1 MEGSVAQRKSRRQ
14 TNRPPSKARIDAAK
28 REVTGWFQSKGF
40 EPFRFQRQSWNAY
53 LGGQNGLIHASTG
66 TGKTYAAWMGPLI
79 EILAEQSARKISSAL
94 PLRVLW
100 ITPLR
105 ALAND
110 TFDSLALPVLDM
122 DLPMTVDI
130 RTGDTSSSARAR
142 QKKRLPTALVT
153 TPESL
158 TVMLSQEDAQA
169 KLQDLRLVVVD
180 EWHELMGSKRGT
192 QTELALAR
200 LRHWNPEVQTWG
212 LSATLGNTENA
223 MDVLLGEH
231 RHVQSEPAL
240 ISGRRRKSIA
250 IETMIPSKIE
260 RFPWAGH
267 LGTRL
272 VKDVA
277 QQVDAAKTSLVF
289 TNTRSQTEAWYQRL
303 LEIRPD
309 WAGLIAV
316 HHGSIDRDTRGWVE
330 QQLRVGKL
338 KCVVCTSSLDLG
350 VDFSPVEQ
358 VFQVGSPK
366 GVSRLMQRAGRSGH
380 SPDRRSQVVC
390 VPTNTLEL
398 IEFAAAKEA
407 IERGELE
414 SRIAP
419 NGPLDVLI
427 QHLVTM
433 ACGGGF
439 NADDLLQEVRQT
451 YAYRNVSQSDWD
463 WALKFVTTGGDAL
476 KAYPEYRRVVPDD
489 DGKLAIEDRKIARN
503 HRMSIGTIVGDA
515 NITVQFVKGPR
526 LGTVEEAFIAKVS
539 PGEAFYFA
547 GRLVELVRVQDS
559 RVWVRRAKNAEKPVI
574 PRWMGGRM
582 PLSTEL
588 SHAVRRKLDQAADG
602 NFDDS
607 EMKAVQS
614 ILELQQDWSAIPRQ
628 KQLLIESTKSRE
640 GYHLFFFPFA
650 GRLVHEGLAALMA
663 YRLAELQPIT
673 FSMAVNDYGFE
684 LLSPTEISLSEAL
697 ESDLFRSE
705 RIQDDILACLNS
717 IEMAKRQFR
726 EVAHIAGLVFQGYPG
741 SRKSA
746 RQLQASTGLL
756 FDVFSNYD
764 PDNLLLKQAKVE
776 VLERNLERER
786 LLDTLEEI
794 RNSDIL
800 IRSTKRFTPLAFP
813 LVVDRLRER
822 LSSEKLSD
830 RVRRMQEQLEKA
842 AERR

>member
-1 MEGSVAQRKSRRQ
+1 MEGSIATRSNTTPRKPVASRA
-14 TNRPPSKARIDAAK
+14 KLDAAK
-28 REVTGWFQSKGF
+28 REVTTWFQSQGF
-40 EPFRFQRQSWNAY
+40 EPFRFQRQTWNAY
-53 LGGQNGLIHASTG
+53 LAGQSGLIHASTG

-79 EILAEQSARKISSAL
+79 EVLAQKKRTGNQSTF
-94 PLRVLW
+94 PMRVLW

-105 ALAND
+105 ALASD
-110 TFDSLALPVLDM
+110 TFDSLARPVLDM

-142 QKKRLPTALVT
+142 QKRRLPTALVT

-158 TVMLSQEDAQA
+158 TVMLSQPESQV
-169 KLQDLRLVVVD
+169 KLRDLRLVIVD
-180 EWHELMGSKRGT
+180 EWHELLGSKRGT

-200 LRHWNPEVQTWG
+200 LRQWNPHLQTWG
-212 LSATLGNTENA
+212 LSATLGNTDNA
-223 MDVLLGEH
+223 MDVLMGQG
-231 RHVQSEPAL
+231 RANTSEPVL
-240 ISGRRRKSIA
+240 ISGKRRKKTT
-250 IETMIPSKIE
+250 IETVIPSTIE

-272 VKDVA
+272 VEDVA
-277 QQVDAAKTSLVF
+277 ARVDEASTSLVF

-303 LEIRPD
+303 LQLRPD

-330 QQLRVGKL
+330 QQLRQGGL

-358 VFQVGSPK
+358 VIQVGSPK
-366 GVSRLMQRAGRSGH
+366 GVSRLLQRAGRSGH
-380 SPDRRSQVVC
+380 SPGRRSQVIC

-398 IEFAAAKEA
+398 VEFAAAKEA
-407 IERGELE
+407 MQRNELE
-414 SRIAP
+414 KRIAP
-419 NGPLDVLI
+419 DGPLDVLI
-427 QHLVTM
+427 QHMVTM

-439 NADDLLQEVRQT
+439 DADKLFEEVRGT
-451 YAYRNVSQSDWD
+451 HAYRNLTKPDWE
-463 WALKFVTTGGDAL
+463 WALKFITTGGDAL
-476 KAYPEYRRVVPDD
+476 KAYPEYRRVIANDE
-489 DGKLAIEDRKIARN
+489 GMLAVDDRKVARN
-503 HRMSIGTIVGDA
+503 HRLSIGTIVADA
-515 NITVQFVKGPR
+515 SIAVQFVKGPR

-559 RVWVRRAKNAEKPVI
+559 KVWVRRAKSAEKPVI

-588 SHAVRRKLDQAADG
+588 SLAVRRKLDQAADG
-602 NFDDS
+602 DFDTP
-607 EMKAVQS
+607 EMHAVQP
-614 ILELQQDWSAIPRQ
+614 ILELQQAWSSIPRLH
-628 KQLLIESTKSRE
+628 QLLIETTKSRE
-640 GYHLFFFPFA
+640 GYHLFFYPFA

-663 YRLAELQPIT
+663 YRIARLQPIT

-684 LLSPTEISLSEAL
+684 LLSPSEIPLAEAL
-697 ESDLFRSE
+697 ETDLFSE
-705 RIQDDILACLNS
+705 ERLQDDIMGCLNS
-717 IEMAKRQFR
+717 VEMAKRQFR

-764 PDNLLLKQAKVE
+764 QDNLLLKQAKEE
-776 VLERNLERER
+776 VLERNLERKR
-786 LLDTLEEI
+786 LLETLTVIRQSEI
-794 RNSDIL
+794 V
-800 IRSTKRFTPLAFP
+800 IRQTKRFTPLAFP

-822 LSSEKLSD
+822 LSSEKLAD
-830 RVRRMQEQLEKA
+830 RVRRMQQQLEKA
-842 AERR
+842 AEKS

>member
-1 MEGSVAQRKSRRQ
+1 MEGSVITQKSRRKEIG
-14 TNRPPSKARIDAAK
+14 RPSKAKIEAAK
-28 REVTGWFQSKGF
+28 RTVTDWFRSQEY
-40 EPFRFQRQSWNAY
+40 EPFRFQRQTWNAY
-53 LGGQNGLIHASTG
+53 LSGQDGLIHASTG
-66 TGKTYAAWMGPLI
+66 TGKTFAAWMGPLI
-79 EILAEQSARKISSAL
+79 EILAESQSRKISSPL
-94 PLRVLW
+94 PMRVLW

-110 TFDSLALPVLDM
+110 TFDSLALPVLNM

-158 TVMLSQEDAQA
+158 TVMLSQTDAQA
-169 KLQDLRLVVVD
+169 RLRDLRLVVVD

-200 LRHWNPEVQTWG
+200 LRKWNPQVQTWG
-212 LSATLGNTENA
+212 LSATLGNTQAA
-223 MDVLLGEH
+223 MDVLLAES
-231 RHVQSEPAL
+231 RQARPEPVL

-250 IETMIPSKIE
+250 IDTMIPRKIE

-272 VKDVA
+272 VADVA
-277 QQVDAAKTSLVF
+277 QRVDAAKTSLVY

-316 HHGSIDRDTRGWVE
+316 HHGSIDRETRTWVE
-330 QQLRVGKL
+330 QQLRIGKL

-350 VDFSPVEQ
+350 VDFSPVQQ
-358 VFQVGSPK
+358 VLQVGSPK

-380 SPDRRSQVVC
+380 SPDRRSQVIC

-407 IERGELE
+407 IERNELE
-414 SRIAP
+414 SRIPPGA
-419 NGPLDVLI
+419 PLDVLI
-427 QHLVTM
+427 QHMVTM
-433 ACGGGF
+433 ACSGGF
-439 NADDLLQEVRQT
+439 QADELLEEVRRT
-451 YAYRNVSQSDWD
+451 HAYRDLKQSDWE

-476 KAYPEYRRVVPDD
+476 KAYPEYRRVVPGD
-489 DGKLAIEDRKIARN
+489 DGTLAIGDRKIART
-503 HRMSIGTIVGDA
+503 HRLSIGTIVGDA

-602 NFDDS
+602 NYDGP
-607 EMKAVQS
+607 EMQTVQP
-614 ILELQQDWSAIPRQ
+614 ILELQAAWSNIPRQ

-650 GRLVHEGLAALMA
+650 GRLVHEGLAALVA
-663 YRLAELQPIT
+663 YRLASLQPIT

-684 LLSPTEISLSEAL
+684 LLSPTEIPLAEGL
-697 ESDLFRSE
+697 QSDLFRSE

-717 IEMAKRQFR
+717 VEMAKRQFR

-764 PDNLLLKQAKVE
+764 PDNLLLKQARQE
-776 VLERNLERER
+776 VLQRNLEHQR
-786 LLDTLEEI
+786 LLDTLEVIRQSEI
-794 RNSDIL
+794 VVRP
-800 IRSTKRFTPLAFP
+800 TKRFTPLAFP

-830 RVRRMQEQLEKA
+830 RVRRMQQQLENA
-842 AERR
+842 AEKR

>member
-1 MEGSVAQRKSRRQ
+1 MEGSVITKKSRHQ
-14 TNRPPSKARIDAAK
+14 SAPRPSRAQLDAAK
-28 REVTGWFQSKGF
+28 REVADWFHSKGY
-40 EPFRFQRQSWNAY
+40 EPFRFQRQAWNAY
-53 LGGQNGLIHASTG
+53 LSGQNGLIHASTG
-66 TGKTYAAWMGPLI
+66 TGKTFAAWMGPLI
-79 EILAEQSARKISSAL
+79 EILAQRSTRKITSPL
-94 PLRVLW
+94 PLQVLW

-130 RTGDTSSSARAR
+130 RTGDTTSSARAR

-169 KLQDLRLVVVD
+169 KLRDLRLVVVD

-200 LRHWNPEVQTWG
+200 LRHWNPRVQTWG
-212 LSATLGNTENA
+212 LSATLGNTESA
-223 MDVLLGEH
+223 MDVLLGQH
-231 RHVQSEPAL
+231 RDTPSGQAL
-240 ISGRRRKSIA
+240 ISGRRRKSMA

-272 VKDVA
+272 VDDVA
-277 QQVDAAKTSLVF
+277 KRVDEAKTSLVF

-330 QQLRVGKL
+330 QQLRVGQL

-380 SPDRRSQVVC
+380 SPDRRSRVIC

-398 IEFAAAKEA
+398 IEFAAAKDA
-407 IERGELE
+407 IERNELE
-414 SRIAP
+414 SRISP
-419 NGPLDVLI
+419 NAPLDVLI

-439 NADDLLQEVRQT
+439 HAERLLEEVRQT
-451 YAYRNVSQSDWD
+451 HAYRDLTTSDWE
-463 WALKFVTTGGDAL
+463 WALKFITTGGDAL

-489 DGKLAIEDRKIARN
+489 DGSLMIGDRKIARN
-503 HRMSIGTIVGDA
+503 HRLSIGTIVGDA

-559 RVWVRRAKNAEKPVI
+559 KVWVRRAKNAEKPVI

-588 SHAVRRKLDQAADG
+588 SHAVRRKLHQAAEG
-602 NFDDS
+602 VFDS
-607 EMKAVQS
+607 EEMQAIQPV
-614 ILELQQDWSAIPRQ
+614 LELQQAWSAIPRQ
-628 KQLLIESTKSRE
+628 QQLLIESTKSRE

-663 YRLAELQPIT
+663 YRLARLQPIT

-684 LLSPTEISLSEAL
+684 LLSPTEIPIQEGLQ
-697 ESDLFRSE
+697 SDLFRSE
-705 RIQDDILACLNS
+705 RIQDDIMACLNS
-717 IEMAKRQFR
+717 VEMAKRQFR

-764 PDNLLLKQAKVE
+764 QDNLLLKQAKAE
-776 VLERNLERER
+776 VLERNLERQR
-786 LLDTLEEI
+786 LLDTLEAIRESEI
-794 RNSDIL
+794 I
-800 IRSTKRFTPLAFP
+800 IRPTKRFTPLAFP

-830 RVRRMQEQLEKA
+830 RVRRMQQQLENA
-842 AERR
+842 AEKP

>member
-1 MEGSVAQRKSRRQ
+1 MEGSVITKTARESKRRQ
-14 TNRPPSKARIDAAK
+14 PSRTHIDSAK
-28 REVTGWFQSKGF
+28 RKVTDWFHAQGF
-40 EPFRFQRQSWNAY
+40 EPFRFQRQAWSAY

-79 EILAEQSARKISSAL
+79 EILAERQSRKISSPL

-142 QKKRLPTALVT
+142 QKRRLPTALVT

-158 TVMLSQEDAQA
+158 TVMLSQDDAQA
-169 KLQDLRLVVVD
+169 RLRDLRLVVVD

-200 LRHWNPEVQTWG
+200 LRQWNPLIQTWG
-212 LSATLGNTENA
+212 LSATLGNTDEAIN
-223 MDVLLGEH
+223 VLLGEH
-231 RHVQSEPAL
+231 RRLQAEPAM
-240 ISGRRRKSIA
+240 IAGRRRKSIA

-272 VKDVA
+272 VEDVA
-277 QQVDAAKTSLVF
+277 KRVDAANTSLVF

-316 HHGSIDRDTRGWVE
+316 HHGSIDRDTRSWVE

-407 IERGELE
+407 IERNELE
-414 SRIAP
+414 SRVPP
-419 NGPLDVLI
+419 NAPLDVLI
-427 QHLVTM
+427 QHMVTM

-439 NADDLLQEVRQT
+439 QAEKLFQEVRQT
-451 YAYRNVSQSDWD
+451 LAYRNLTDSDWQ

-476 KAYPEYRRVVPDD
+476 KAYPEYRRVVPSE
-489 DGKLAIEDRKIARN
+489 DGSLAIGDRKIARN
-503 HRMSIGTIVGDA
+503 HRLSIGTIVGDA

-559 RVWVRRAKNAEKPVI
+559 KVWVRRAKNAEKPVI

-588 SHAVRRKLDQAADG
+588 SRAVRRKLDQAADG
-602 NFDDS
+602 NFDGS
-607 EMKAVQS
+607 EMKAVQPV
-614 ILELQQDWSAIPRQ
+614 LELQQAWSAIPRR
-628 KQLLIESTKSRE
+628 KQLLIESSKSRE

-650 GRLVHEGLAALMA
+650 GRLVHEGLAALVA
-663 YRLAELQPIT
+663 YRLARLQPIT

-684 LLSPTEISLSEAL
+684 LLSPTEIPLQEAL
-697 ESDLFRSE
+697 QTDLFRSE

-717 IEMAKRQFR
+717 VEMAKRQFR

-764 PDNLLLKQAKVE
+764 QDNLLLKQAKAE
-776 VLERNLERER
+776 VLERNLERQR
-786 LLDTLEEI
+786 LLDTLQEI
-794 RNSDIL
+794 RQSEVV
-800 IRSTKRFTPLAFP
+800 IRNAKRFTPLAFP

-830 RVRRMQEQLEKA
+830 RVRRMQQQLENA